1 MLRHEHLMK
10 GVRWVIFGLTKQNL
24 RILHDLRHL
33 RKLVTAENAFS
44 THGNLLGLMMTVHP
58 RVWMIRHLHLLDD
71 LWAADTPIFIE
82 LCVLKL
88 ELLLG
93 VDLLRGKSG
102 PRPHTWV
109 LSVVIH

>member
-10 GVRWVIFGLTKQNL
+10 GVRWVIFGLTKQKL

-58 RVWMIRHLHLLDD
+58 SVWMIGHLHLLDN
-71 LWAADTPIFIE
+71 LWASDTPIFIE
-82 LCVLKL
+82 QCVLKM
-88 ELLLG
+88 ELLLR